1 MKSKKSLLYTYL
13 IILVL
18 LIVILFSAYLIRKK
32 NIENFSDNEDIVI
45 QLTKI
50 TNELNKINEQL
61 EFGLN
66 IRSVQYPYPKK

>member
-18 LIVILFSAYLIRKK
+18 LIIVLYSIYLIRKN
-32 NIENFSDNEDIVI
+32 NIEHFSNSEDIVI
-45 QLTKI
+45 QLMKI
-50 TNELNKINEQL
+50 SNSLNKINEQL

-66 IRSVQYPYPKK
+66 VRSVQYPYPK

>member
-50 TNELNKINEQL
+50 TNALNKINEQL
-61 EFGLN
+61 EFGLSV
-66 IRSVQYPYPKK
+66 RTVQYHYPKK

>member
-18 LIVILFSAYLIRKK
+18 LIIILFSAYFIRKN
-32 NIENFSDNEDIVI
+32 NIEHFSDNENII
-45 QLTKI
+45 IELGKI
-50 TNELNKINEQL
+50 SNALNKINEQL

>member
-18 LIVILFSAYLIRKK
+18 LIIVLYSIYLIRKN
-32 NIENFSDNEDIVI
+32 NIEHFSNSEDIVI
-45 QLTKI
+45 QLMKI
-50 TNELNKINEQL
+50 SNSLNKINEQL

-66 IRSVQYPYPKK
+66 IRSVQYPYPK

>member
-50 TNELNKINEQL
+50 TNALNKINEQL
-61 EFGLN
+61 EFGLSV
-66 IRSVQYPYPKK
+66 RTVQYPYPKK